1 MPVFA
6 PGHPFWRL
14 KAEVIART
22 GHFYY
27 ADKDDVLWERV
38 RRRLAA
44 VRLEDV
50 EAYVRLLDDPQAG
63 PAEWRRLEGEI
74 TVGETYFLRYVEQFT
89 ALKSHILPE
98 LIARHAHSKRL
109 RIWSAGCA
117 TGAEPYSVAILLAE
131 LLGDQI
137 ADWRLTILG
146 TDINEAALEAA
157 RTASFGAWALR
168 SLSAEQR
175 SAWFTQEGRSWR
187 LRPRFR
193 SLVRFQYG
201 NLLDLLGPAAPLDL
215 TDFDLILCRN
225 VLIYFH
231 PEAMNA
237 VVGALAQRLGEA
249 GWLLVGHA
257 EPNPGFEAHVR
268 TITLPG
274 AVAYRRRAPGDE
286 PPAAPA
292 ASWTPPP
299 SVVTESPPPPQAL
312 PPAPAPTPRPRP
324 VDPPRAPISEART
337 APLADIRILANLGRF
352 AEAEALCQEALA
364 ETSSE
369 PAAYFYLGLIS
380 QAQGR
385 LSEAE
390 DALRRAVYLD
400 GTFLMAQYHLGLVR
414 LERGDQEAG
423 RRALAAVARLAA
435 SLSPA
440 SPLCEGDGLRAG
452 DLRELARLQL
462 EKDGRGRR

>member
-27 ADKDDVLWERV
+27 ADKDDVLWDRV

-44 VRLEDV
+44 VRLDDV

-89 ALKSHILPE
+89 ALKAHILPE

-168 SLSAEQR
+168 SLSAEQK
-175 SAWFTQEGRSWR
+175 SAWFTQDDRSWR

-274 AVAYRRRAPGDE
+274 AVAYRRRSPGDE
-286 PPAAPA
+286 PPPAPETGWTPA
-292 ASWTPPP
+292 PDVVAKPPPPLETPPP
-299 SVVTESPPPPQAL
+299 PPPAPRPTPPPRALPPQAR
-312 PPAPAPTPRPRP
+312 PARM
-324 VDPPRAPISEART
+324 
-337 APLADIRILANLGRF
+337 ADIRTLANLGRF

-364 ETSSE
+364 ETSAE

-385 LSEAE
+385 LDEAE

-414 LERGDQEAG
+414 LERGNQEAG
-423 RRALAAVARLAA
+423 RRSLAAVARLAA
-435 SLSPA
+435 SLSPT

>member
-1 MPVFA
+1 MA
-6 PGHPFWRL
+6 
-14 KAEVIART
+14 
-22 GHFYY
+22 
-27 ADKDDVLWERV
+27 
-38 RRRLAA
+38 
-44 VRLEDV
+44 DV
-50 EAYVRLLDDPQAG
+50 EAYVRLLDDPQSG
-63 PAEWRRLEGEI
+63 PAEWRRLEGEV
-74 TVGETYFLRYVEQFT
+74 TVGETYFLRYVEQFA

-98 LIARHAHSKRL
+98 LIARHGATKRL

-146 TDINEAALEAA
+146 TDINEVALEAA
-157 RTASFGAWALR
+157 RKASFGAWALR

-175 SAWFTQEGRSWR
+175 SAWFIQEDRSWR

-193 SLVRFQYG
+193 SMVRFQHG
-201 NLLDLLGPAAPLDL
+201 NLLDLLGPAPPLDL

-237 VVGALAQRLGEA
+237 VVGALAERLGES

-274 AVAYRRRAPGDE
+274 AVAYRRRKPGDE
-286 PPAAPA
+286 PASAPMQPAGWAPLPEPV
-292 ASWTPPP
+292 TPPA
-299 SVVTESPPPPQAL
+299 PPPTVA
-312 PPAPAPTPRPRP
+312 PAPAPSAPKAPEQAP
-324 VDPPRAPISEART
+324 APPPSDEPT
-337 APLADIRILANLGRF
+337 ATADIRALADLGRF
-352 AEAEALCQEALA
+352 AEASQLCKRAMAEAP
-364 ETSSE
+364 SD
-369 PAAYFYLGLIS
+369 PAPYFYLGLVA

-385 LSEAE
+385 LDEAE

-400 GTFLMAQYHLGLVR
+400 GSFLMAQYHLALVR
-414 LERGDQEAG
+414 LERGDETAG
-423 RRALAAVARLAA
+423 RRALAGVARLAA
-435 SLSPA
+435 SLSPT
-440 SPLCEGDGLRAG
+440 SPLCEGDGLRAC

-462 EKDGRGRR
+462 EREERGSR

>member
-27 ADKDDVLWERV
+27 ADKDDVLWDRV

-50 EAYVRLLDDPQAG
+50 EAYVRLLDDPGAG
-63 PAEWRRLEGEI
+63 PAEWRRLEGEV

-89 ALKSHILPE
+89 ALKAHILPE

-168 SLSAEQR
+168 SLSAEQKR
-175 SAWFTQEGRSWR
+175 AWFIQDERTWR

-201 NLLDLLGPAAPLDL
+201 NLLDLLGAAAPLDL

-237 VVGALAQRLGEA
+237 VIGALAQRLGDE

-274 AVAYRRRAPGDE
+274 AVAYRRRTLGEEPSPAPETGWTPVPE
-286 PPAAPA
+286 FVAELPPPLEILPLPPPAPR
-292 ASWTPPP
+292 STPPP
-299 SVVTESPPPPQAL
+299 PALPPQAR
-312 PPAPAPTPRPRP
+312 PAR
-324 VDPPRAPISEART
+324 
-337 APLADIRILANLGRF
+337 LADIRILANLGRF

-364 ETSSE
+364 EMSAE
-369 PAAYFYLGLIS
+369 PAAYFYLGLIF

-385 LSEAE
+385 LDEAE

-435 SLSPA
+435 SLSPT

-462 EKDGRGRR
+462 EKDGSGRR

>member
-1 MPVFA
+1 M
-6 PGHPFWRL
+6 
-14 KAEVIART
+14 IART

-27 ADKDDVLWERV
+27 ADKDDVLWDRV

-44 VRLEDV
+44 VRLPDV
-50 EAYVRLLDDPQAG
+50 ESYVRLLDDPQAG

-89 ALKSHILPE
+89 ALKAHILPE
-98 LIARHAHSKRL
+98 LIARHAQTKRL

-146 TDINEAALEAA
+146 TDINESALAAA
-157 RTASFGAWALR
+157 REARFGAWALR
-168 SLSAEQR
+168 SLSAEQKQ
-175 SAWFTQEGRSWR
+175 AWFTQDDRTWR

-231 PEAMNA
+231 PDAMNA
-237 VVGALAQRLGEA
+237 VVGALAQRLGDE

-274 AVAYRRRAPGDE
+274 AVAYRRRTAEAAPD
-286 PPAAPA
+286 PAPA
-292 ASWTPPP
+292 AGWPPLP
-299 SVVTESPPPPQAL
+299 APDASQAPSPPPPRPLAAPTL
-312 PPAPAPTPRPRP
+312 EPAPAPKPPQPT
-324 VDPPRAPISEART
+324 VDSVT
-337 APLADIRILANLGRF
+337 PLADIRALANLGRF
-352 AEAEALCQEALA
+352 AEAAHLCRQALA
-364 ETSSE
+364 RSPPD
-369 PAAYFYLGLIS
+369 PAAHFYLGLVT
-380 QAQGR
+380 QAQG
-385 LSEAE
+385 LLDEAE
-390 DALRRAVYLD
+390 EALRRAVYLD
-400 GTFLMAQYHLGLVR
+400 GTFLMAQYHLGLLR
-414 LERGDQEAG
+414 LERGDGAAG
-423 RRALAAVARLAA
+423 RRNLAGVARLAA
-435 SLSPA
+435 TLSPTT
-440 SPLCEGDGLRAG
+440 PLCEGDGLRAG

-462 EKDGRGRR
+462 EKGPRGSR

>member
-1 MPVFA
+1 M
-6 PGHPFWRL
+6 RL
-14 KAEVIART
+14 
-22 GHFYY
+22 
-27 ADKDDVLWERV
+27 D
-38 RRRLAA
+38 
-44 VRLEDV
+44 DV
-50 EAYVRLLDDPQAG
+50 EAYVRLLDDPKEG

-89 ALKSHILPE
+89 ALKAHILPE

-137 ADWRLTILG
+137 AEWRLTILG
-146 TDINEAALEAA
+146 TDINEAALAAA
-157 RTASFGAWALR
+157 REASFGAWALR
-168 SLSAEQR
+168 SLSAEQK
-175 SAWFTQEGRSWR
+175 SAWFTQDERAWR

-286 PPAAPA
+286 PPPAPETGWTPA
-292 ASWTPPP
+292 PDVVAKPPPPLETPPP
-299 SVVTESPPPPQAL
+299 P
-312 PPAPAPTPRPRP
+312 PPAPRPTLGVSPRLKPCARRPWRRRLLSPRP
-324 VDPPRAPISEART
+324 
-337 APLADIRILANLGRF
+337 
-352 AEAEALCQEALA
+352 
-364 ETSSE
+364 TS
-369 PAAYFYLGLIS
+369 IW
-380 QAQGR
+380 
-385 LSEAE
+385 
-390 DALRRAVYLD
+390 V
-400 GTFLMAQYHLGLVR
+400 
-414 LERGDQEAG
+414 
-423 RRALAAVARLAA
+423 
-435 SLSPA
+435 
-440 SPLCEGDGLRAG
+440 
-452 DLRELARLQL
+452 
-462 EKDGRGRR
+462 

>member
-1 MPVFA
+1 M
-6 PGHPFWRL
+6 RL
-14 KAEVIART
+14 
-22 GHFYY
+22 
-27 ADKDDVLWERV
+27 D
-38 RRRLAA
+38 
-44 VRLEDV
+44 DV
-50 EAYVRLLDDPQAG
+50 EAYVRLLDDPKEG

-89 ALKSHILPE
+89 ALKAHILPE

-137 ADWRLTILG
+137 AEWRLTILG
-146 TDINEAALEAA
+146 TDINEAALAAA
-157 RTASFGAWALR
+157 REASFGAWALR
-168 SLSAEQR
+168 SLSAEQK
-175 SAWFTQEGRSWR
+175 SAWFTQDERAWR

-286 PPAAPA
+286 PPPAPETGWTPA
-292 ASWTPPP
+292 PDVVAKPPPPLETPPP
-299 SVVTESPPPPQAL
+299 PPPAPRPTPPPRALPPQA
-312 PPAPAPTPRPRP
+312 RP
-324 VDPPRAPISEART
+324 

-364 ETSSE
+364 ETSAE

-385 LSEAE
+385 LDEAE

-400 GTFLMAQYHLGLVR
+400 GAFLMAQYHLGLVR

-435 SLSPA
+435 SLSPT

>member
-6 PGHPFWRL
+6 PDHPFWRL
-14 KAEVIART
+14 KDEVIART

-27 ADKDDVLWERV
+27 ADKDDVLWDRV

-44 VRLEDV
+44 LRLPDV

-89 ALKSHILPE
+89 ALRSHILPE
-98 LIARHAHSKRL
+98 LIARHAQTKRL

-137 ADWRLTILG
+137 GDWRLTILG
-146 TDINEAALEAA
+146 TDINETALAAA
-157 RTASFGAWALR
+157 REASFGAWALR
-168 SLSAEQR
+168 SLSAEQKR
-175 SAWFTQEGRSWR
+175 AWFTPEDRTWR

-201 NLLDLLGPAAPLDL
+201 NLLDLLGPGAPLDL

-231 PEAMNA
+231 PDAMNA
-237 VVGALAQRLGEA
+237 VVGALAERLAED

-274 AVAYRRRAPGDE
+274 AVAYRRRTAED
-286 PPAAPA
+286 A
-292 ASWTPPP
+292 
-299 SVVTESPPPPQAL
+299 
-312 PPAPAPTPRPRP
+312 PAPAPAAGWAPLPAPEPDQTASPPEPGPRLAPPLVQTP
-324 VDPPRAPISEART
+324 APKPQASAAAGVT
-337 APLADIRILANLGRF
+337 PLADIRALANLGRF
-352 AEAEALCQEALA
+352 AEAADLCRDALA
-364 ETSSE
+364 QSPPD
-369 PAAYFYLGLIS
+369 PAAHFYLGLVA
-380 QAQGR
+380 QAQGQ
-385 LSEAE
+385 LDEAE

-414 LERGDQEAG
+414 LERGDNSGG
-423 RRALAAVARLAA
+423 RRSLTGVARLAA
-435 SLSPA
+435 TLSPTA
-440 SPLCEGDGLRAG
+440 PLCEGDGLRAG

-462 EKDGRGRR
+462 EKGPRGRR

>member
-1 MPVFA
+1 M
-6 PGHPFWRL
+6 
-14 KAEVIART
+14 IART

-27 ADKDDVLWERV
+27 ADKDDVLWNRV

-44 VRLEDV
+44 VRLPDV

-89 ALKSHILPE
+89 ALKAHILPE
-98 LIARHAHSKRL
+98 LIARHAQTKRL

-146 TDINEAALEAA
+146 TDINETALAAA
-157 RTASFGAWALR
+157 REASFGAWALR
-168 SLSAEQR
+168 SLSAEQKR
-175 SAWFTQEGRSWR
+175 AWFTQADRTWR

-231 PEAMNA
+231 PDAMNA
-237 VVGALAQRLGEA
+237 VVGALAQRLGDE

-257 EPNPGFEAHVR
+257 EPNLGFEAHVR

-274 AVAYRRRAPGDE
+274 AVAYRRRTAED
-286 PPAAPA
+286 APA
-292 ASWTPPP
+292 PAPAVGWAPLPAPDLAQTPWAP
-299 SVVTESPPPPQAL
+299 TAPPQPAPRL
-312 PPAPAPTPRPRP
+312 VQAPAPTPPA
-324 VDPPRAPISEART
+324 PPMGGAT
-337 APLADIRILANLGRF
+337 TLADIRMLANLGRF
-352 AEAEALCQEALA
+352 AEAAELCREAL
-364 ETSSE
+364 TKT
-369 PAAYFYLGLIS
+369 PPDPVTHFYLGLVS

-385 LSEAE
+385 LDEAE

-414 LERGDQEAG
+414 LERGDETGG
-423 RRALAAVARLAA
+423 RRSLAGVARLAA
-435 SLSPA
+435 TLSPTT
-440 SPLCEGDGLRAG
+440 PLCEGDGLRAG

-462 EKDGRGRR
+462 EKGPRGSR

>member
-1 MPVFA
+1 MA
-6 PGHPFWRL
+6 
-14 KAEVIART
+14 
-22 GHFYY
+22 
-27 ADKDDVLWERV
+27 
-38 RRRLAA
+38 
-44 VRLEDV
+44 DV
-50 EAYVRLLDDPQAG
+50 EAYLRLLDDPQAG

-74 TVGETYFLRYVEQFT
+74 TVGETYFLRYVEQFA

-98 LIARHAHSKRL
+98 LIARRGASKRL

-117 TGAEPYSVAILLAE
+117 TGAEPYSIAILLSE

-157 RTASFGAWALR
+157 REASFGTWALR

-175 SAWFTQEGRSWR
+175 NAWFTPEGRKWR
-187 LRPRFR
+187 LRSRYR
-193 SLVRFQYG
+193 SLVRFQHG

-237 VVGALAQRLGEA
+237 IVGALAQRLEES

-268 TITLPG
+268 PITLPG
-274 AVAYRRRAPGDE
+274 AVAYRRRRPGDE
-286 PPAAPA
+286 PAPPPQPSWAPLPEAEPTPA
-292 ASWTPPP
+292 PPP
-299 SVVTESPPPPQAL
+299 SPRPVPMA
-312 PPAPAPTPRPRP
+312 PAPAPRPPENPAKTSAVRI
-324 VDPPRAPISEART
+324 D
-337 APLADIRILANLGRF
+337 DIRALANLGQF
-352 AEAEALCQEALA
+352 TEAVTLCEQALA
-364 ETSSE
+364 ENPSAPE
-369 PAAYFYLGLIS
+369 PYFYLGLVS
-380 QAQGR
+380 QALGR
-385 LSEAE
+385 LAEAE

-414 LERGDQEAG
+414 LERGDGASG
-423 RRALAAVARLAA
+423 RRSLAAVARLAA
-435 SLSPA
+435 SLSPTA
-440 SPLCEGDGLRAG
+440 RLCEGDGLRAG

-462 EKDGRGRR
+462 EKGEEGSR

>member
-27 ADKDDVLWERV
+27 ADKDDVLWGRV

-44 VRLEDV
+44 VRLDDV

-89 ALKSHILPE
+89 ALKAHILPE

-168 SLSAEQR
+168 SLSAEQKR
-175 SAWFTQEGRSWR
+175 AWFIQDERSWR

-286 PPAAPA
+286 PPPAPEA
-292 ASWTPPP
+292 GWTPAPDVVAKPPPPLETPPP
-299 SVVTESPPPPQAL
+299 PPPAPRPTPPPRALPPQA
-312 PPAPAPTPRPRP
+312 RP
-324 VDPPRAPISEART
+324 

-352 AEAEALCQEALA
+352 AEAEALCQEVLA
-364 ETSSE
+364 ETSAE

-385 LSEAE
+385 LDEAE

-400 GTFLMAQYHLGLVR
+400 GAFLMAQYHLGLVR

-435 SLSPA
+435 SLSPT

>member
-1 MPVFA
+1 
-6 PGHPFWRL
+6 
-14 KAEVIART
+14 VIART

-27 ADKDDVLWERV
+27 ADKDDVLWDRV

-44 VRLEDV
+44 VRLPDV

-63 PAEWRRLEGEI
+63 PAEWRRLEGEV

-89 ALKSHILPE
+89 ALKAHILPE
-98 LIARHAHSKRL
+98 LIARHAQTKRL

-146 TDINEAALEAA
+146 TDINEAALAAA
-157 RTASFGAWALR
+157 REASFGAWALR
-168 SLSAEQR
+168 SLSAEQKR
-175 SAWFTQEGRSWR
+175 AWFTQDDRTWR

-193 SLVRFQYG
+193 SLVRFQHG

-231 PEAMNA
+231 PDAMNA
-237 VVGALAQRLGEA
+237 VVGALAQRLGDD

-274 AVAYRRRAPGDE
+274 AVAYRRRSDGDAPDPSAAAGWA
-286 PPAAPA
+286 PLPAPDAEQ
-292 ASWTPPP
+292 TPPP
-299 SVVTESPPPPQAL
+299 SPRPAPLPAPPLVQ
-312 PPAPAPTPRPRP
+312 APAPKPQ
-324 VDPPRAPISEART
+324 APA
-337 APLADIRILANLGRF
+337 ADGAPPLADIRALANLGRF
-352 AEAEALCQEALA
+352 AEAAQLCRQALA
-364 ETSSE
+364 RSPPD
-369 PAAYFYLGLIS
+369 PAAHFYLGLVA
-380 QAQGR
+380 QAQGQ
-385 LSEAE
+385 LDEAE

-414 LERGDQEAG
+414 LERGDEAG
-423 RRALAAVARLAA
+423 GRRSLAGVARLAA
-435 SLSPA
+435 TLSPTA
-440 SPLCEGDGLRAG
+440 PLCEGDGLRAG

-462 EKDGRGRR
+462 EKGQRGSR

>member
-1 MPVFA
+1 M
-6 PGHPFWRL
+6 
-14 KAEVIART
+14 IART

-27 ADKDDVLWERV
+27 ADKDDVLWDRV

-44 VRLEDV
+44 VRLPDV
-50 EAYVRLLDDPQAG
+50 ESYVRLLDDPQAG

-89 ALKSHILPE
+89 ALKAHILPE
-98 LIARHAHSKRL
+98 LIARHAQTKRL

-146 TDINEAALEAA
+146 TDINESALAAA
-157 RTASFGAWALR
+157 REARFGAWALR
-168 SLSAEQR
+168 SLSAEQKQ
-175 SAWFTQEGRSWR
+175 AWFTQDDRTWR

-231 PEAMNA
+231 PDAMNA
-237 VVGALAQRLGEA
+237 VVGALAQRLGDE

-274 AVAYRRRAPGDE
+274 AVAYRRRTASRRWPTSAP
-286 PPAAPA
+286 
-292 ASWTPPP
+292 
-299 SVVTESPPPPQAL
+299 SPIWGGSRRPRTCVGKRL
-312 PPAPAPTPRPRP
+312 PDRRPTRPRTSIWAWSPRPRGYWTRP
-324 VDPPRAPISEART
+324 KR
-337 APLADIRILANLGRF
+337 RF
-352 AEAEALCQEALA
+352 AGRSIWMEPSLWPSI
-364 ETSSE
+364 TSGFS
-369 PAAYFYLGLIS
+369 GLS
-380 QAQGR
+380 GATAR
-385 LSEAE
+385 
-390 DALRRAVYLD
+390 LD
-400 GTFLMAQYHLGLVR
+400 GATWPVWPVW
-414 LERGDQEAG
+414 
-423 RRALAAVARLAA
+423 RR
-435 SLSPA
+435 P
-440 SPLCEGDGLRAG
+440 
-452 DLRELARLQL
+452 
-462 EKDGRGRR
+462 